1 MKAMGYIEKTM
12 DNRKTIFIT
21 GAASGIGRE
30 TALFF
35 VRHGWFVGIFDRDEE
50 GLLSLQSNIGIEQ
63 CLLKV
68 MDVTDPKSVEDAME
82 AFAEATGGRVDV
94 LFNNAGVIQM
104 GPNEKI
110 PLKAQQEIVDVNL
123 KGVLNCIHYAL
134 PCLKKQPGSRII
146 NMSSTSAFYGIPE
159 LAVYSATKHALSAL
173 TEALDLE
180 LEPYRILV
188 CDIQAP
194 YVQTPM
200 ILAAEKKAFS
210 VNKMGIK
217 LTPEQIAAA
226 VWKAAHDKKL
236 HWKLGGPAVHFL
248 LFLFWAL
255 PFSRRRLVKSLA
267 LSPAKS

>member
-1 MKAMGYIEKTM
+1 M

-30 TALFF
+30 TALLFA
-35 VRHGWFVGIFDRDEE
+35 REGWFVGIFDRDEE
-50 GLLSLQSNIGIEQ
+50 GLLSLKSNIGADH

-68 MDVTDPKSVEDAME
+68 MDVTDPKSVGNTME
-82 AFAEATGGRVDV
+82 AFAGATNGRMDV
-94 LFNNAGVIQM
+94 LFNNAGVLRM
-104 GPNEKI
+104 GPNENI
-110 PLKAQQEIVDVNL
+110 PLKNQQEVVDVNL

-134 PCLKKQPGSRII
+134 PCLKNTAGSRII
-146 NMSSTSAFYGIPE
+146 NMSSASAFYGIPE

-180 LEPYRILV
+180 LEPYGLSV

-210 VNKMGIK
+210 VNKKGIK
-217 LTPEQIAAA
+217 LAPDQIAAA
-226 VWKAAHDKKL
+226 VWKAAHRKKL
-236 HWKLGGPAVHFL
+236 HWKLGGPAIYFL
-248 LFLFWAL
+248 LFLFWAF
-255 PFSRRRLVKSLA
+255 PFYKRSLVKSLA
-267 LSPAKS
+267 LSPAKP